1 MLKYKL
7 KKLPPTTN
15 SVVLY
20 TFVELLTIKAINIS
34 NILNHNKVKKKK
46 TLIIVIHYFVK
57 LYMYIDLK
65 TAANLSFYFAKRYLH
80 ANSTIHIKDSYIQFS

>member
-1 MLKYKL
+1 MFVKKVMHGFEYFWCPRTPLPDCMLKYKL

-46 TLIIVIHYFVK
+46 KHL
-57 LYMYIDLK
+57 
-65 TAANLSFYFAKRYLH
+65 
-80 ANSTIHIKDSYIQFS
+80 